1 MRSFCLLKI
10 NFNQMKVKTSSLITA
25 MIFLAFSY
33 TMAQK
38 TLADATKGKFL
49 LGVAVSMQQINGNNP
64 IESVLIAK
72 EFSAIV
78 PENCMKPQLIEPE
91 ENKFYW
97 DDADKF
103 VALAEKN
110 KQVVTG
116 HCLIWHSQIGRWMFV
131 DSTGNDVSPEVL
143 KERMRNHILKVV
155 GRYKGRIKG
164 WDVVNEAFEDN
175 GKYRNSKFYKILGKD
190 FIKYAFQFAHEADPN
205 AELYYN
211 DYNVENPAKCDGIV
225 QLVRELKEAGCRIDA
240 VGSQS
245 HMHINTPTIEA
256 TETSFKKLK
265 KAGVHILI
273 TEWDI
278 SILPS
283 PYSGANVSANFKY
296 SKEMDPY
303 REVVPDSN
311 QQKWNKRMLDMFGL
325 FLKYSDVVDR
335 VTVWGLN
342 DAGTWLNGFPIRG
355 RKDYP
360 LLFDRNNKR
369 KPIVNDMI
377 KMAMEFKLNK

>member
-116 HCLIWHSQIGRWMFV
+116 HCLIWHSQIGRWKFV
-131 DSTGNDVSPEVL
+131 DSTGKDVSPEVL